1 MREPLLQIRDL
12 PDTGTCWALLERVA
26 SSSYVKRAARLQELL
41 FYLGKCSLKDRLD
54 TVHEQQI
61 GVEVFGRSGDYDTS
75 DDNIVRT
82 NVSELRKR
90 VEAYFEGAGAHE
102 TLIVEI
108 PRGSYVP
115 IFKNRP
121 VKPQI
126 ASETATAKAPEP
138 APANVVPISKPADA
152 ASVRPSTFLQS
163 RWVTILAGVIIV
175 ALAAS
180 CAFYRYQYRTLYGS
194 MYPWQSQPAVAE
206 LWSGILNA
214 RPDTDIVIADA
225 SFGLLRDL
233 SKRSFPFNDYLSRS
247 YVSQLQDQD
256 LSPDMRT
263 AVSRI
268 VAWDIVNPDEVLL
281 AQRIQA
287 LEPLGKN
294 IHLYN
299 ARNYTPDLLKRDNV
313 ILIGGGESNPWVE
326 LFEDRMNFTAAFDGG
341 PHIMNR
347 APAPGEQHIYYETD
361 SVHYCVV
368 AYLPNSEY
376 NGVVMLMEGTG
387 AEATEAGGDFLLS
400 EDRLSNFK
408 KTLHVKNLPYFEVL
422 LRVSSVRGTP
432 LAATIEAYRPYPNLH

>member
-1 MREPLLQIRDL
+1 MTESLLQIRDL
-12 PDTGTCWALLERVA
+12 PDTGTCWALLERIAA
-26 SSSYVKRAARLQELL
+26 SSHVKRAARLQELL
-41 FYLGKCSLKDRLD
+41 FYLGKCSLKDRLEA
-54 TVHEQQI
+54 VHEQRI
-61 GVEVFGRSGDYDTS
+61 GVELFGRSSDYDTS

-90 VEAYFEGAGAHE
+90 VEAYFEGEGAHE

-126 ASETATAKAPEP
+126 ASETAVAKVLEN
-138 APANVVPISKPADA
+138 PANVVPISKPAEA
-152 ASVRPSTFLQS
+152 ASVAPSTSLQS
-163 RWVTILAGVIIV
+163 GWVMILAVAIIV
-175 ALAAS
+175 ALAAT
-180 CAFYRYQYRTLYGS
+180 CAFYRYQYRSLYQS
-194 MYPWQSQPAVAE
+194 MYPWQSEPSVAE

-233 SKRSFPFNDYLSRS
+233 SKKSFPFNDYLSRS
-247 YVSQLQDQD
+247 YVSQLQGQN

-263 AVSRI
+263 AVNRI

-341 PHIMNR
+341 AHIMNR
-347 APAPGEQHIYYETD
+347 APAPGEQQIYYETD

-368 AYLPNSEY
+368 AYMPNSEY
-376 NGVVMLMEGTG
+376 NGIVMLMEGTG

-400 EDRLSNFK
+400 EDQLSNFK
-408 KTLHVKNLPYFEVL
+408 KTLHVTKLPYFEVL

-432 LAATIEAYRPYPNLH
+432 LTATIEAYRPYPNLH